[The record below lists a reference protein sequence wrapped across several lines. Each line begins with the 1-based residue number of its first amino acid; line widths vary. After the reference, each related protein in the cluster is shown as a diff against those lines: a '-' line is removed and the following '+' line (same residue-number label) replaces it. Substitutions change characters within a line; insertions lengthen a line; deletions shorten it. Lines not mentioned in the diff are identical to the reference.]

1 MATFLSA
8 EQRTDELRSTAFAG
22 SPLGP
27 PSAELSEPARW
38 LFEELAFVW
47 RYFDE
52 LLAEIPVMQRVESCT
67 LTEQDYRDLLLNV
80 RQQVIEGG
88 RWLALA
94 AASFSIEL
102 FPIRSSLIGHAAE
115 EHKDYQMLEQ
125 NYVAVGGAR
134 HEIETYP
141 KNVGSEAFHAY
152 MVHTAQ
158 QPDPLGFYGAI
169 FIIEGLGSAK
179 AAGWAKNVKEAL
191 GVGDD
196 AVTFLSYHGENDDTH
211 YERLRALLSN
221 PLIDRSVGARIA
233 KTAKVVARLY
243 ALQLEELGN
252 V

>member
-1 MATFLSA
+1 MATFLTA
-8 EQRTDELRSTAFAG
+8 ERRNDELRSTAFAA

-27 PSAELSEPARW
+27 PSPRLSEAAQW

-47 RYFDE
+47 HYFDE
-52 LLAEIPVMQRVESCT
+52 LLAEIPVIQRVETGT
-67 LTEQDYRDLLLNV
+67 LAEQDYRDLLLNV

-88 RWLALA
+88 RWLAMA

-102 FPIRSSLIGHAAE
+102 FPIRSSLIGHAAD
-115 EHKDYQMLEQ
+115 EHRDYQMLEH
-125 NYVAVGGAR
+125 NYVAVGGDR
-134 HEIETYP
+134 REIETYP

-152 MVHTAQ
+152 MVHVAQ
-158 QPDPLGFYGAI
+158 QPDPLEFYGAI

-179 AAGWAKNVKEAL
+179 AAGWAKNVKDGL

-196 AVTFLSYHGENDDTH
+196 AVTFLTYHGENDDSH
-211 YERLRALLSN
+211 YDRLRALLSN
-221 PLIDRSVGARIA
+221 PLIDRPVAERLA

-252 V
+252 I

>member
-1 MATFLSA
+1 MATFLSTDR
-8 EQRTDELRSTAFAG
+8 RTDDLRAAAFAG

-27 PSAELSEPARW
+27 PSARQSEAAQW

-47 RYFDE
+47 SYFEE
-52 LLAEIPVMQRVESCT
+52 LLAEVPVMRRVEAGT
-67 LTEQDYRDLLLNV
+67 LSQQDYRDLLLNV

-102 FPIRSSLIGHAAE
+102 FPIRSSLIGHAAD
-115 EHKDYQMLEQ
+115 EHRDYQMLEQ
-125 NYVAVGGAR
+125 NYVAVGGTLE
-134 HEIETYP
+134 EIETYP

-169 FIIEGLGSAK
+169 FIVEGLGARK
-179 AAGWAKNVKEAL
+179 AAGWARNVKEAL
-191 GVGDD
+191 GVDDD
-196 AVTFLSYHGENDDTH
+196 AVTFLAYHGDNDDSH
-211 YERLRALLSN
+211 FDRLRAVLSN
-221 PLIDRSVGARIA
+221 PLVDPPVARRIA

-243 ALQLEELGN
+243 ALQLAELGN

>member
-1 MATFLSA
+1 MAIFLA
-8 EQRTDELRSTAFAG
+8 APQRTDDLRSIAFSG

-27 PSAELSEPARW
+27 PSPRQSEAAQW

-47 RYFDE
+47 LYFDE
-52 LLAEIPVMQRVESCT
+52 LLAEIPVIQRVEACT
-67 LTEQDYRDLLLNV
+67 LTSQDYQDLLLNV

-88 RWLALA
+88 RWLAMA
-94 AASFSIEL
+94 AASFSIDL
-102 FPIRSSLIGHAAE
+102 FPLRSSLIGHAAE
-115 EHKDYQMLEQ
+115 EHRDYQMLEQ
-125 NYVAVGGAR
+125 NYLAVGGSLA
-134 HEIETYP
+134 EITTYP
-141 KNVGSEAFHAY
+141 KNIGSEAFHAY

-158 QPDPLGFYGAI
+158 QPDPLHFYGAI

-179 AAGWAKNVKEAL
+179 AAGWAKNVKNGL

-196 AVTFLSYHGENDDTH
+196 AVTFLTYHGENDDTH
-211 YERLRALLSN
+211 YDRLRALLSN
-221 PLIDRSVGARIA
+221 PLVDRPVAARIA